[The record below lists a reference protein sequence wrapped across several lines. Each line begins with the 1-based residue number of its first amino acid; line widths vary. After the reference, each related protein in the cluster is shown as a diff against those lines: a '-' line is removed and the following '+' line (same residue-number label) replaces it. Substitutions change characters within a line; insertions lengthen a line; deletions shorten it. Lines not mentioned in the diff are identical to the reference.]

1 LLTCLNNYAKNG
13 GNPCIAWVLHVETCY
28 KRYIK
33 KGNFFK
39 ENYFIKV
46 REKKESLKMGYAI
59 FTLRKFTLTSR
70 INQCNTRAM
79 LLSER
84 ANSLT
89 NQIYAKQNA
98 KNQAV
103 SAATAKAYKQYQA
116 SVDAGVEFNV
126 AKVDLD
132 EALAKI
138 DADSIGTDTE
148 IQNLNMA
155 QTAMDMERQTLET
168 QLNAYQKE
176 LENVKKAEETAI
188 KNSTPKFS

>member
-1 LLTCLNNYAKNG
+1 
-13 GNPCIAWVLHVETCY
+13 
-28 KRYIK
+28 
-33 KGNFFK
+33 
-39 ENYFIKV
+39 
-46 REKKESLKMGYAI
+46 MGYAI

-79 LLSER
+79 LLSEK
-84 ANSLT
+84 ANSIT

-103 SAATAKAYKQYQA
+103 SAATMKAYQQYQA
-116 SVDAGVEFNV
+116 SVDAGVEFSV

-138 DADSIGTDTE
+138 DADSIGTETE

-168 QLNAYQKE
+168 QLNAFQKE
-176 LENVKKAEETAI
+176 LENVKKAEESAI